1 MPPKRKSIR
10 QPESPIELWQAPG
23 RPLPATYQRML
34 TAMVKRWPSITITP
48 GAKEIEDKTSE
59 LSKVRDN
66 CFLTASMAGVLWNCK
81 RGCTLAKF
89 IRVARGQEEMPPPND
104 FARAL
109 MDKGV
114 EMEPVILSH
123 FTLGAVAEYRRL
135 MEANAAVVTPGPF
148 TSRAENIYTSATP
161 DGMLFFED
169 PNMETCYMIPLEVK
183 FFASKVDFPASLP
196 NDYLAQVLCQM
207 QHCGSALALL
217 VAGVKTEE
225 GEVLFKVWVLQCMQ
239 SHWDEY
245 WDYLTSIKTLVDSGE
260 KKNRFANVSDS
271 LSSMIV
277 METTDCCTLWE
288 FILERK
294 HLVLQYH
301 SESEDLVLT
310 SHS

>member
-1 MPPKRKSIR
+1 MAPKRKLNRS
-10 QPESPIELWQAPG
+10 SELPQTVEK
-23 RPLPATYQRML
+23 PLPATWRRML
-34 TAMVKRWPSITITP
+34 AAMVKRWPSITITP

-89 IRVARGQEEMPPPND
+89 IRVARGEEVMPPPND

-109 MDKGV
+109 MDQGV

-123 FTLGAVAEYRRL
+123 FTLGVVAEYKRL
-135 MEANAAVVTPGPF
+135 MESVAAVITPGPF
-148 TSRAENIYTSATP
+148 TSTLLNIYTSATP

-169 PNMETCYMIPLEVK
+169 PNLETCYMIPLEVK
-183 FFASKVDFPASLP
+183 YFASKTEFPTSLP

-207 QHCGSALALL
+207 QHCGSAYALL

-225 GEVLFKVWVLQCMQ
+225 GEVLFKVWVIECTQSLYDDYWGRLQ
-239 SHWDEY
+239 E
-245 WDYLTSIKTLVDSGE
+245 IKEFVDSGE
-260 KKNRFANVSDS
+260 KKNRFPNSSDS

-294 HLVLQYH
+294 HLLLQYH
-301 SESEDLVLT
+301 AESENLAFT

>member
-1 MPPKRKSIR
+1 MPPKRKVNPPP
-10 QPESPIELWQAPG
+10 QTPAAVE

-34 TAMVKRWPSITITP
+34 SAMVKRWPSITITP

-59 LSKVRDN
+59 LSKVRDK

-114 EMEPVILSH
+114 EMEPVIVSH
-123 FTLGAVAEYRRL
+123 FTLGIVAEYRRL

-148 TSRAENIYTSATP
+148 TSNAENIYTSATP
-161 DGMLFFED
+161 DGLLFFED
-169 PNMETCYMIPLEVK
+169 PDMQTCYMIPLEVK
-183 FFASKVDFPASLP
+183 FFASKVDFPTSLP

-225 GEVLFKVWVLQCMQ
+225 GEVLFKVWVLECSK
-239 SHWDEY
+239 SHKDEY
-245 WDYLTSIKTLVDSGE
+245 WDLLSNVNTIVSSGE
-260 KKNRFANVSDS
+260 KANRFPNISDS

-277 METTDCCTLWE
+277 MQTTDCCTLWE

-294 HLVLQYH
+294 HLLLQYH
-301 SESEDLVLT
+301 SESQDLLLT
-310 SHS
+310 GHS